1 MTFDYANKN
10 AIVYCCDNKY
20 IDYLIVSIHSLISN
34 FNFDGCKKLNI
45 FVLESDITLE
55 NKSKVESLSGEN
67 IHITFVSVN
76 HFLQNFLPIS
86 NLKVS
91 QHWSI
96 ALYYRLLIPVIFKEY
111 SNILYLD
118 TDTIVNSDISDL
130 FDIDFATNKIA
141 VVTDTVAPIFPFYP
155 DRYEQIIK
163 NGLKVPDK
171 YFNSGVILFNIKNI
185 NIEEYLSALRE
196 VLEKPL
202 EFYDQDALNIIFQNK
217 ALYLDMKYNLQI
229 CFLGWKSEME
239 KLDVNPQFKN
249 QLLSASKNPKII
261 HFIGPWKPWSFLD
274 VYGSH
279 FFWKYARSSIVYEN
293 LIFSNFKENTIP
305 KEDIYALSN
314 LNKITI
320 KYKFYSFL
328 SKILL
333 NKNKHLLSRKLK
345 YKKMLSI
352 ISKYKI

>member
-1 MTFDYANKN
+1 MTFECANKK

-20 IDYLIVSIHSLISN
+20 VDYLIVSIYSLVSN
-34 FNFDGCKKLNI
+34 FDFSKYKKLNI
-45 FVLESDITLE
+45 FILESDISLE
-55 NKSKVESLSGEN
+55 NKSKVESLSREN
-67 IHITFVSVN
+67 VQITFVGVN
-76 HFLQNFLPIS
+76 HFLDNFLPRS

-96 ALYYRLLIPVIFKEY
+96 ALYYRLLIPVIFNEY

-130 FDIDFATNKIA
+130 FDIDFASNKVAI
-141 VVTDTVAPIFPFYP
+141 VTDTVAPIFPFYP

-163 NGLKVPDK
+163 NGLKVPEK

-185 NIEEYLSALRE
+185 NIEEYLSELQD

-202 EFYDQDALNIIFQNK
+202 EFYDQDALNIIFQDK

-229 CFLGWKSEME
+229 CFLGWQSEME
-239 KLDVNPQFKN
+239 KLDVNPQFKE
-249 QLLSASKNPKII
+249 QLLSASKNPKIV

-293 LIFSNFKENTIP
+293 LIFSNFKGNTIS
-305 KEDIYALSN
+305 KEDISVLSN
-314 LNKITI
+314 KHKIII
-320 KYKFYSFL
+320 KYKFYSL
-328 SKILL
+328 ISKIFL
-333 NKNKHLLSRKLK
+333 NKNKYFISRKLK
-345 YKKMLSI
+345 YKQMFSM
-352 ISKYKI
+352 ISKYRL